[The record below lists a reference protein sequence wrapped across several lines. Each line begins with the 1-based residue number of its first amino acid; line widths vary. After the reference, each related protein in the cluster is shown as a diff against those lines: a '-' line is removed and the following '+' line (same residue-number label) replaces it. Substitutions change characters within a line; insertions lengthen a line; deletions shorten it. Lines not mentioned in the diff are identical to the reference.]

1 MVNNIFLKAIKVIFL
16 EIIWEIIFFPIWWYN
31 QGLKRVILY
40 VWNSL
45 KNSSRI
51 LALPIMFKNLFKPM
65 FGQYDREGRLISFLM
80 RIILTI
86 SRVLVFLVLLFLNII
101 ILLIWILLPVVVIW
115 LYIANLESLWKQ

>member
-1 MVNNIFLKAIKVIFL
+1 MINNIFFKAFKVIFL
-16 EIIWEIIFFPIWWYN
+16 EIIWEVIFFPIWWYT

-45 KNSSRI
+45 KNSSRS
-51 LALPIMFKNLFKPM
+51 LALPIMF
-65 FGQYDREGRLISFLM
+65 GQHDREGRLISFLM

-86 SRVLVFLVLLFLNII
+86 SRVLVFIVLLILNII

-115 LYIANLESLWKQ
+115 LFITNFESLWKQ

>member
-86 SRVLVFLVLLFLNII
+86 SRVLVFLVLLFLNIF

>member
-1 MVNNIFLKAIKVIFL
+1 MINNIFFKAFKVIFL
-16 EIIWEIIFFPIWWYN
+16 EIIWEVIFFPIWWYT

-45 KNSSRI
+45 KNSSRS

-65 FGQYDREGRLISFLM
+65 FGQHDREGRLISFLM

-86 SRVLVFLVLLFLNII
+86 SRVLVFIVLLILNII